1 MLTALIYESQIDA
14 GAIALGQHRPLIVT
28 DRLAPRSRWIDLNEP
43 LPGGWGR
50 NGHHL
55 NPSFLWHSMTHS
67 QCGLIG

>member
-1 MLTALIYESQIDA
+1 MLTALIYESQIGA
-14 GAIALGQHRPLIVT
+14 GAIARQHWPSSMT
-28 DRLAPRSRWIDLNEP
+28 DRLALRSRWIDPNEP

-67 QCGLIG
+67 QRGLIG